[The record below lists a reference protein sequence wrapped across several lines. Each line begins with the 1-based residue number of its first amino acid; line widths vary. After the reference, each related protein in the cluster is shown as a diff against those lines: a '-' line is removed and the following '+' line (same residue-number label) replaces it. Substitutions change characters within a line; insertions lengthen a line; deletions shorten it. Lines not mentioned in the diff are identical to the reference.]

1 MPGILTSALCQLE
14 TERVTVGDKEVF
26 SKRYETFEMMSEGYI
41 DHETQRGRKV
51 PDYALDQWLM
61 ARAFF
66 VLNQAAT

>member
-1 MPGILTSALCQLE
+1 M
-14 TERVTVGDKEVF
+14 TVGDKEVF

-61 ARAFF
+61 ALAFF
-66 VLNQAAT
+66 VLNQAVT